1 MEVYSTENEQVDAIK
16 QFFKNYGLTI
26 VLAAVIGFGGVF
38 GWKYWQSHQ
47 TNRLQESAGAFAT
60 VSEAL
65 AKPTPENIALAEK
78 FVTETNDI
86 YGALASLELAQIAID
101 ANDLVSGERHLT
113 NAVAKVKNDAFA
125 DMLNLRLARVQ
136 LALDKTDATLVSL
149 EQVKGKAWNGM
160 KNYIRGDVLAKKGD
174 NTGATT
180 AYRSAL
186 TDENAGAIRSLVELK
201 LNNLSN

>member
-136 LALDKTDATLVSL
+136 LALDKTDAALVSL

-174 NTGATT
+174 NAGATT

>member
-16 QFFKNYGLTI
+16 QFLKNYGLTI

-47 TNRLQESAGAFAT
+47 TNRLQESATAFAT

-78 FVTETNDI
+78 FVTDTNDI

-101 ANDLVSGERHLT
+101 ANDLVNGERHLVA
-113 NAVAKVKNDAFA
+113 AVSKVKNDAFA

-136 LALDKTDATLVSL
+136 LALDKTDAALVSL

-174 NTGATT
+174 NAGAAT

>member
-78 FVTETNDI
+78 FVTDTNDI

-101 ANDLVSGERHLT
+101 ANDLVNGERHLT

-136 LALDKTDATLVSL
+136 LALDKTDVALVSL

-160 KNYIRGDVLAKKGD
+160 KNYIRGDVLVKKGD
-174 NTGATT
+174 NAGAAT

-186 TDENAGAIRSLVELK
+186 TDENAGAIRSLIELK

>member
-101 ANDLVSGERHLT
+101 ANDLVSGERHLP
-113 NAVAKVKNDAFA
+113 NAVEKVKNDAFA

-136 LALDKTDATLVSL
+136 LALDKTDAALVSL

-174 NTGATT
+174 NAGAAA

>member
-78 FVTETNDI
+78 FVIETNDI

-136 LALDKTDATLVSL
+136 LALDKTDAALVSL

-174 NTGATT
+174 NAGAAT

>member
-136 LALDKTDATLVSL
+136 LALDKTNAALVSL

-174 NTGATT
+174 NAGATT

>member
-16 QFFKNYGLTI
+16 QFFKDYGLTI

-60 VSEAL
+60 ISEAL

-78 FVTETNDI
+78 FVTDTNDI

-101 ANDLVSGERHLT
+101 ANDLVNGERHLT

-136 LALDKTDATLVSL
+136 LALDKTDAALVSL
-149 EQVKGKAWNGM
+149 EQVKSKAWNGM

-174 NTGATT
+174 NAGATT

>member
-16 QFFKNYGLTI
+16 QFVKNYGLTI

-78 FVTETNDI
+78 FVTDTNDI

-136 LALDKTDATLVSL
+136 LALDKTDAALVSL

-174 NTGATT
+174 NAGATT

>member
-78 FVTETNDI
+78 FVTDTNDI

-101 ANDLVSGERHLT
+101 ANDLVNGERHLT

-136 LALDKTDATLVSL
+136 LALDKTDVALVSL

-160 KNYIRGDVLAKKGD
+160 KNYIRGDVLVKKGD
-174 NTGATT
+174 NAGAAT

>member
-78 FVTETNDI
+78 FVTDTNDI

-101 ANDLVSGERHLT
+101 ANDLVNGERHLT

-136 LALDKTDATLVSL
+136 LALDKTDVALVSL

-174 NTGATT
+174 NAGATT

>member
-16 QFFKNYGLTI
+16 QFVKNYGLTI

-47 TNRLQESAGAFAT
+47 TNRLQESAGTFAT

-78 FVTETNDI
+78 FVTDTNDI

-101 ANDLVSGERHLT
+101 ANDLVNGERHLT

-136 LALDKTDATLVSL
+136 LALDKTDAALVSL

-174 NTGATT
+174 NAGATT

>member
-16 QFFKNYGLTI
+16 QFVKNYGLTI

-113 NAVAKVKNDAFA
+113 NAIAKVKNDAFA

-136 LALDKTDATLVSL
+136 LALDKTDAALVSL

-174 NTGATT
+174 NAGATT

>member
-47 TNRLQESAGAFAT
+47 SNRLQESAGAFAT

-78 FVTETNDI
+78 FVTDTNDI

-101 ANDLVSGERHLT
+101 ANDLVTGERHLT

-136 LALDKTDATLVSL
+136 LALDKTDVALVSL

-174 NTGATT
+174 NAGAAT

>member
-47 TNRLQESAGAFAT
+47 TNRLQESADAFAT

-78 FVTETNDI
+78 FVTDTNYI

-101 ANDLVSGERHLT
+101 ANDLVNGERHLT

-136 LALDKTDATLVSL
+136 LALDKTDVALVSL

-174 NTGATT
+174 NAGATT

>member
-136 LALDKTDATLVSL
+136 LALDKTDVALVSL

-174 NTGATT
+174 NAGAAT

>member
-16 QFFKNYGLTI
+16 QFVKNYGLTI

-78 FVTETNDI
+78 FVTDTNDI

-101 ANDLVSGERHLT
+101 ANDLVNGERHLT
-113 NAVAKVKNDAFA
+113 NAVAKIKNDAFA

-136 LALDKTDATLVSL
+136 LALDKTDAALVSL

-174 NTGATT
+174 NAGATT

>member
-78 FVTETNDI
+78 FATETNDI

-101 ANDLVSGERHLT
+101 ANDLVNGERHLT

-136 LALDKTDATLVSL
+136 LALDKTDAALVSL

-174 NTGATT
+174 NAGATA

>member
-16 QFFKNYGLTI
+16 QFVKNYGLTI

-78 FVTETNDI
+78 FVTDTNDI

-101 ANDLVSGERHLT
+101 ANDLVNGERHLT
-113 NAVAKVKNDAFA
+113 NAVAKAKNDAFA

-136 LALDKTDATLVSL
+136 LALNKTDAALVSL

-174 NTGATT
+174 NAGATT

>member
-136 LALDKTDATLVSL
+136 LALDKTDAALVSL

-174 NTGATT
+174 NTGATA

>member
-78 FVTETNDI
+78 FVTDTNNI

-101 ANDLVSGERHLT
+101 ANDLVNGERHLT

-136 LALDKTDATLVSL
+136 LALDKTDVALVSL

-174 NTGATT
+174 NAGAAT

>member
-78 FVTETNDI
+78 FVTDTNDI

-136 LALDKTDATLVSL
+136 LALDKTDAALVSL

-174 NTGATT
+174 NAGAAT

>member
-78 FVTETNDI
+78 FATETNDI
-86 YGALASLELAQIAID
+86 YGALASLELAQNAID

-136 LALDKTDATLVSL
+136 LALDKTDAALVSL

-174 NTGATT
+174 NAGATA

>member
-47 TNRLQESAGAFAT
+47 TNRLQESADAFAT

-78 FVTETNDI
+78 FVTDTNDI

-101 ANDLVSGERHLT
+101 ANDLVNGERHLT

-136 LALDKTDATLVSL
+136 LALDKTDVALVSL

-174 NTGATT
+174 NAGATT
-180 AYRSAL
+180 GYRSAL

>member
-60 VSEAL
+60 ISEAL

-136 LALDKTDATLVSL
+136 LALDKTDAALVSL

-174 NTGATT
+174 NAGAAT

>member
-78 FVTETNDI
+78 FVTDTNDI

-101 ANDLVSGERHLT
+101 ANDLVNGERHLT

-136 LALDKTDATLVSL
+136 LALDKTDAALISL

-174 NTGATT
+174 NAGAAT

>member
-78 FVTETNDI
+78 FVTDTNDI

-101 ANDLVSGERHLT
+101 ANDLVNGERHLT

-136 LALDKTDATLVSL
+136 LALDKTDVALVSL

-174 NTGATT
+174 NAGAAT

>member
-16 QFFKNYGLTI
+16 QFIKNYGLTI

-78 FVTETNDI
+78 FVTDTNDI

-101 ANDLVSGERHLT
+101 ANDLVNGERHLT
-113 NAVAKVKNDAFA
+113 TAVAKVKNDAFA

-136 LALDKTDATLVSL
+136 LALDKTDTALISL

-174 NTGATT
+174 NAGAAT

>member
-78 FVTETNDI
+78 FVTDTNDI

-101 ANDLVSGERHLT
+101 ANDLLNGERHLT

-136 LALDKTDATLVSL
+136 LALDKTDVALVSL

-174 NTGATT
+174 NAGAAT

>member
-47 TNRLQESAGAFAT
+47 SNRLQESAGAFAT

-78 FVTETNDI
+78 FVTDTNDI

-101 ANDLVSGERHLT
+101 ANDLVNGERHLT

-136 LALDKTDATLVSL
+136 LALDKTDVALVSL

-174 NTGATT
+174 NAGAAT

>member
-136 LALDKTDATLVSL
+136 LALDKTDAALVSL
-149 EQVKGKAWNGM
+149 EQVKSKAWNGM

-174 NTGATT
+174 NAGAAT

-201 LNNLSN
+201 LNNLFN

>member
-78 FVTETNDI
+78 FATETNDI

-101 ANDLVSGERHLT
+101 ANDLVNGERHLT

-136 LALDKTDATLVSL
+136 LALDKTDAALVSL

-174 NTGATT
+174 NAGATT

>member
-136 LALDKTDATLVSL
+136 LALDKTDAALVSL

-174 NTGATT
+174 NAGAAA

-186 TDENAGAIRSLVELK
+186 TDEKAGAIRSLVELK

>member
-78 FVTETNDI
+78 FVTDTNDI

-101 ANDLVSGERHLT
+101 ANDLVNGERHLT

-136 LALDKTDATLVSL
+136 LALNKTDVALVSL

-174 NTGATT
+174 NAGAAT

>member
-47 TNRLQESAGAFAT
+47 TNRLQESADAFAT

-136 LALDKTDATLVSL
+136 LALDKTDAALVSL

>member
-16 QFFKNYGLTI
+16 QFLKNYGLTI

-47 TNRLQESAGAFAT
+47 TNRLQESATAFAT

-78 FVTETNDI
+78 FVTDTNDI

-101 ANDLVSGERHLT
+101 ANDLVNGERHLVV
-113 NAVAKVKNDAFA
+113 AVSKVKNDAFA

-136 LALDKTDATLVSL
+136 LALDKTDAALVSL

-174 NTGATT
+174 NAGAAT